1 MRQVFARKSQP
12 RQPLDTEKRIAF
24 LHLIRE
30 DLQRLFRML
39 GTQPI
44 VQLLAAYMGLLYGTM
59 LLFLYMYLLMWDRLY
74 RQSIRIGSLNY
85 ISAAIGYV
93 VGVSVAGYLNDWT
106 YAKLKARNG
115 GVGKHEFR
123 VLAMVLGTLLMP
135 VGLVWWGWSGQA
147 KMHWIMPNVGCFI
160 FTTGCY
166 VYASCVSL
174 FLIDTYAKYSASVLS
189 TTLLTRSCAAAFFS
203 LFAP

>member
-1 MRQVFARKSQP
+1 
-12 RQPLDTEKRIAF
+12 
-24 LHLIRE
+24 
-30 DLQRLFRML
+30 
-39 GTQPI
+39 
-44 VQLLAAYMGLLYGTM
+44 
-59 LLFLYMYLLMWDRLY
+59 MWDKLY

-189 TTLLTRSCAAAFFS
+189 TTLLTRRFGLAATVLAAAFTVVGLAAIAILWFRGERIR
-203 LFAP
+203 AK